1 MLSLRST
8 GLVAAIVLTAS
19 AFAQAHFLWI
29 APDSSPHE
37 SQVHVYFSE
46 TPEADDPSLL
56 SRLDGLKLREISM
69 DGKSHDLKTI
79 IGKQSI
85 VAIPVATAPAQ
96 SFSLNHT
103 YGLFGRGG
111 EPSLLVYHSRMYPA
125 SARNQWQPPASKQ
138 QLPLELVPALAD
150 GKLVVRVLWK
160 GQPLADAEMKGEAA
174 GQRKIDGKTDASGSY
189 AIAASEPG
197 IYAFRAKHI
206 EPVAGTHGGK
216 KYANIRH
223 YSTLVVTYVG
233 EPSRE
238 VTARTVPP
246 GAGTPGAGAPR
257 AAVAKRS
264 KLMRTSVKVQSR
276 NKDHAL
282 PDLPFG
288 ITSFGAALV
297 DQQLYVCAGQ
307 KGPAH
312 EYSREGQSDQFLRL
326 DLRSPHKW
334 EALGI
339 VPRGAGLAMV
349 SYGGKIYRIGGFEAR
364 NKEGQKSDL
373 HSVPDFSRFDP
384 ASGHWESLAPLPK
397 GRSSHDA
404 VVVGSRLIVVGGWEL
419 RGNEPSVWDDTVLAA
434 DLSTDRPT
442 WEQISKAP
450 FHRRA
455 LAVGEAQNKVY
466 VLGGMQEQGGPTTTT
481 YVLDLATHKW
491 STGPKLPGEGLEGFG
506 GCAVT
511 CGGQLFATT
520 YAGKIS
526 RLSDDGQSW
535 NEAGRL
541 SRPRFF
547 HRLLCAGGSS
557 LVVVGG
563 ASMEEGKD
571 SSVEFVTLSVPRVTR
586 R

>member
-29 APDSSPHE
+29 APDPSPHE

-56 SRLDGLKLREISM
+56 SRLDGLKLREISI
-69 DGKSHDLKTI
+69 DGKSHDLKTV

-85 VAIPVATAPAQ
+85 VAIPVASAPPQ

-111 EPSLLVYHSRMYPA
+111 EPSLLVYNSRMYPA
-125 SARNQWQPPASKQ
+125 SAHNQWRAPAADQ
-138 QLPLELVPALAD
+138 QLPLELVPTFAD
-150 GKLVVRVLWK
+150 GKLAVQVLWRGK
-160 GQPLADAEMKGEAA
+160 PLADAEMKGEAA
-174 GQRKIDGKTDASGSY
+174 GQRKIDGKTDAAGSFT
-189 AIAASEPG
+189 IAASEPG
-197 IYAFRAKHI
+197 IYAFRAKYI

-216 KYANIRH
+216 KYANVRH
-223 YSTLVVTYVG
+223 YSTLVVTYTAEAG
-233 EPSRE
+233 RQ
-238 VTARTVPP
+238 VTARKVPP
-246 GAGTPGAGAPR
+246 TEGTAKAG
-257 AAVAKRS
+257 KRS
-264 KLMRTSVKVQSR
+264 KMMRMSVKAESRKRTESR

-326 DLRSPHKW
+326 DLRSPKKW
-334 EALGI
+334 DSLEI

-384 ASGHWESLAPLPK
+384 ATGHWESLAPLPK

-404 VVVGSRLIVVGGWEL
+404 VVVGSRVIVGGGWEL
-419 RGNEPSVWDDTVLAA
+419 RGNEPSVWDDTVLSA
-434 DLSTDRPT
+434 DLSAAHPT
-442 WEQISKAP
+442 WEEISKAP

-466 VLGGMQEQGGPTTTT
+466 VLGGMQEEGGPTTTT
-481 YVLDLATHKW
+481 YVLDLTTHKW

-526 RLSDDGQSW
+526 RLSDDGQTW
-535 NEAGRL
+535 QEAGRL

-547 HRLLCAGGSS
+547 HRLLCPGGSS

-571 SSVEFVTLSVPRVTR
+571 SSVEFVTVSAPRVTR

>member
-1 MLSLRST
+1 MLSSRTTL
-8 GLVAAIVLTAS
+8 LWAAIA
-19 AFAQAHFLWI
+19 AAAAARAEAHFLWI
-29 APDSSPHE
+29 APDPSPHE

-56 SRLDGLKLREISM
+56 SGLDGLTLREISV
-69 DGKSHDLKTI
+69 DGKSHDLKTVT
-79 IGKQSI
+79 GKQSL
-85 VAIPVATAPAQ
+85 VAIPSASAPAQ

-103 YGLFGRGG
+103 YGLFGRVG

-197 IYAFRAKHI
+197 IYAFRAKHV

-238 VTARTVPP
+238 VTARTVPA

-334 EALGI
+334 EALGT

-364 NKEGQKSDL
+364 NKE
-373 HSVPDFSRFDP
+373 
-384 ASGHWESLAPLPK
+384 
-397 GRSSHDA
+397 
-404 VVVGSRLIVVGGWEL
+404 
-419 RGNEPSVWDDTVLAA
+419 
-434 DLSTDRPT
+434 
-442 WEQISKAP
+442 
-450 FHRRA
+450 
-455 LAVGEAQNKVY
+455 
-466 VLGGMQEQGGPTTTT
+466 
-481 YVLDLATHKW
+481 
-491 STGPKLPGEGLEGFG
+491 
-506 GCAVT
+506 
-511 CGGQLFATT
+511 
-520 YAGKIS
+520 
-526 RLSDDGQSW
+526 
-535 NEAGRL
+535 
-541 SRPRFF
+541 
-547 HRLLCAGGSS
+547 
-557 LVVVGG
+557 
-563 ASMEEGKD
+563 
-571 SSVEFVTLSVPRVTR
+571 
-586 R
+586 